1 MSKLK
6 NLNIKIRVTGII
18 KEISILYINSVVFL
32 ISMNDVLL

>member
-18 KEISILYINSVVFL
+18 KEISILYINSAVFL